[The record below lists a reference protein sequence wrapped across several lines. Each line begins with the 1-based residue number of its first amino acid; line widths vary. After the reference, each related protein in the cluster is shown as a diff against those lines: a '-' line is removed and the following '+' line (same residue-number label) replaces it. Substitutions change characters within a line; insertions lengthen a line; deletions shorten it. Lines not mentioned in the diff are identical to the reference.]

1 MIVGNYKNLILTIKL
16 VKTVLGAIQGD
27 QPEMADSRRGIVRA
41 ICRLGDFFCIA
52 ISQHRSRYGLHLPV
66 SASQVSFNHLYSGQA
81 VILRYTQG
89 PTFALPDACRHQKR
103 L

>member
-1 MIVGNYKNLILTIKL
+1 M
-16 VKTVLGAIQGD
+16 QGD

-41 ICRLGDFFCIA
+41 IGRLGDFFCIA

-66 SASQVSFNHLYSGQA
+66 SASQVSLNHLYSGKA

-89 PTFALPDACRHQKR
+89 PTLALPVASRPEQS